1 MTREKANEILEK
13 SLQRLE
19 EELNSAKGSD
29 LAAVSGAICSTYS
42 IMHGVG
48 AFDESAFSSDSDG
61 KPVS

>member
-13 SLQRLE
+13 SLERLE

-29 LAAVSGAICSTYS
+29 LAAVSGAICQTYS
-42 IMHGVG
+42 VMHGVK
-48 AFDESAFSSDSDG
+48 AFEESIFESDSNG